1 MASVFKGVIV
11 KMDAVSVFKN
21 LSHNRI
27 NGYYTKM
34 PFRDMNETL
43 SVFVSIY
50 TIYSYQEVVKCYQ

>member
-1 MASVFKGVIV
+1 M

-50 TIYSYQEVVKCYQ
+50 TIYSRDVQNALI